1 MALVIENSIEP
12 LKKLSK
18 ALQNQEA
25 INKVMADAVSE
36 EVKDLFSAISNT
48 QKENKFGKG
57 HTFWKRMIKSV
68 RPIFSAT
75 SSIVE
80 MNRAIALRYFGGIVR
95 PTGGKKFLTIPV
107 SKEAYG
113 KSARSF
119 HSLFVFRYADMGKN
133 GQAYL
138 AKSNREVVLMTNSG
152 PQKKE
157 KLTLMYILLRFTKHK
172 PDRSVLPTRQRIDRV
187 RTNAISAYLKRK
199 TQ

>member
-1 MALVIENSIEP
+1 MALIIDNSVES
-12 LKKLSK
+12 LTKLSK
-18 ALQNQEA
+18 ALKNQEA
-25 INKVMADAVSE
+25 INETMANAVSE

-68 RPIFSAT
+68 RPVFSAT
-75 SSIVE
+75 SSVVE

-107 SKEAYG
+107 SKDAYN

-119 HSLFVFRYADMGKN
+119 PGMFVFRYAGDGEKGK
-133 GQAYL
+133 AYL
-138 AKSNREVVLMTNSG
+138 AMQSGKGDEVG
-152 PQKKE
+152 PGKKN
-157 KLTLMYILLRFTKHK
+157 KLTLMYLLLKYTKHK

-187 RTNAISAYLKRK
+187 RTNAIAAYLKRK